1 MTFPGGIRPESHL
14 KIANKNVEKIRIE
27 YFGGQ
32 LLMETFWWKSGGKYS
47 VENCWWKIFGR
58 KGGDQLTGGPS

>member
-32 LLMETFWWKSGGKYS
+32 LLMETFWWKIFGGKIVS
-47 VENCWWKIFGR
+47 TNSGQKQTFFSFN
-58 KGGDQLTGGPS
+58 KPNKQ